1 MSSEKITKFKFEM
14 YKMIDFAEK
23 MCDSKIDFAEKMC
36 GSNRLEYSFLLHKQF
51 KNEKP
56 NNTPCNDEFDKYK
69 ECYINSIEYFVKQ
82 YK

>member
-23 MCDSKIDFAEKMC
+23 MCDS
-36 GSNRLEYSFLLHKQF
+36 NHLEYSFLLHKQL

-56 NNTPCNDEFDKYK
+56 NNTPCKDEFDKYK
-69 ECYINSIEYFVKQ
+69 DCYINSIEYFVKQ

>member
-1 MSSEKITKFKFEM
+1 MSSEKITKLKFEM

-23 MCDSKIDFAEKMC
+23 MCD
-36 GSNRLEYSFLLHKQF
+36 SNRLEYSFLLHKQF